1 MDNGN
6 VALIVTAIVGF
17 ATLIVNQRFAVAA
30 AKRVREAQREDTL
43 QQREFDRQDRQ
54 RIAEDLRKAGEQT
67 AQELAAK
74 ALQESE
80 VVKTM
85 IQDLNDKLLAKK
97 GE

>member
-1 MDNGN
+1 MDNASI
-6 VALIVTAIVGF
+6 ALIVTAIAGF

-30 AKRVREAQREDTL
+30 AKRARQEQQEDTL
-43 QQREFDRQDRQ
+43 QHREFERQDRL
-54 RIAEDLRKAGEQT
+54 RIAEDLKKTGEQT

-80 VVKTM
+80 AVKTM

-97 GE
+97 SE